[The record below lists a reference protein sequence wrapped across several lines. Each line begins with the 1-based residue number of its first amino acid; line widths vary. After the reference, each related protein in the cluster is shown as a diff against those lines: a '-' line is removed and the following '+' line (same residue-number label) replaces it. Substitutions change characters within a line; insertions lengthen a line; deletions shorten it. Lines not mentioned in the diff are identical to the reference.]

1 MNKLQEKLQSDLIRS
16 INIVKESNIEFV
28 EFGIFGSI
36 ARNEYDCNSDIDIV
50 IIVNALP
57 DKRDIADLRCRLE
70 ESNCDLAVLLKDS
83 FDNPTSM
90 FHKKVK
96 EDYRRIVL

>member
-1 MNKLQEKLQSDLIRS
+1 MTKLQEKLQDDLIRS
-16 INIVKESNIEFV
+16 INIVKESNIKYV
-28 EFGIFGSI
+28 EFGVFGSI
-36 ARNEYDCNSDIDIV
+36 ARDDYDCNSDIDIA
-50 IIVNALP
+50 IIVDMLP

-83 FDNPTSM
+83 FDNPTSV

-96 EDYRRIVL
+96 EDYRRVPV